1 MCSLKTQLFEN
12 NNRNLSRI
20 LLGLIVAIL
29 LVTYTISLVAFI
41 SPSHEKRWD
50 TNVEDIVPAS
60 YRAGE
65 DVSITGYIEE
75 GTQFLENGEYFFFSS
90 PETVTWIITIA
101 NRFNMPV
108 HFDTGTII
116 DAEGDLQIGPIVYT
130 LPSNPALGFYKVRVF
145 VITDFLPSG
154 DIRINEIN
162 ERRFEVIP

>member
-1 MCSLKTQLFEN
+1 MLEN
-12 NNRNLSRI
+12 KNRNLPRI
-20 LLGLIVAIL
+20 LLGFIVAIL

-41 SPSHEKRWD
+41 SPSQEKRWD
-50 TNVEDIVPAS
+50 TNVEDIIPTS
-60 YRAGE
+60 YQAGE

-101 NRFNMPV
+101 DPSNMPV
-108 HFDTGTII
+108 HFDKGTII
-116 DAEGDLQIGPIVYT
+116 DAEGDLQIGPITYT
-130 LPSNPALGFYKVRVF
+130 LPSNPALGSYKVRVF

-162 ERRFEVIP
+162 EGSFQVIS